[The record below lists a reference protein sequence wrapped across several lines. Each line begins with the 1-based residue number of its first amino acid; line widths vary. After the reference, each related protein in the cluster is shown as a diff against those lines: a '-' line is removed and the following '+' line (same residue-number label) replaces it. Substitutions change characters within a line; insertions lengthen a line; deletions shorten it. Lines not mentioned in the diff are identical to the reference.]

1 MKVKLFFLV
10 LVTFYLCQISAYA
23 DSIEF
28 DKNAIHTVDSEI
40 EFLFEDSSDLIQRI
54 SESPF
59 VELTITNFMGGPI
72 TIAPWA
78 DFNVIGQSVTID
90 KDGVYILDFSNLRNN
105 ANPNLTGILV
115 SPLLASTSIFNL
127 VIKDTIS
134 ITTATPTPEEISL
147 IPEAIQAQAN
157 GLLAVSYV
165 LPDEIIQRIYN
176 SNENSRCAVD
186 VCGFLN
192 SKISKSDLEEINNVI
207 LDKIRDLSDGK
218 GDPNLIAEVFTRP
231 GPITQEVSFSRSA
244 TNATGDLRVFVTALY
259 PIFIKT
265 FGSPYIGI
273 SKMNYKLTSKKTFK
287 LGETGGFYLDNPKS
301 ISSSSFLHCSTPL
314 VIDVFDKLPTNEDA
328 MMNNENFFNC
338 ASSQYL
344 DISTSRHTLS
354 GGLITSGGSPESM
367 SLITLPPVIE
377 AFDFGTFEE
386 SEYAISFKTN
396 LKGLKG
402 KKLDVLIN
410 DAPAAVL
417 LPVPAMSSIAQ
428 KISVDFDSK
437 TNGCPEP
444 VNCNNECI
452 NEGACCEADSN
463 GNVLKKCSQSL
474 DATVRFCKCQ

>member
-1 MKVKLFFLV
+1 MKVKSFFLV

-28 DKNAIHTVDSEI
+28 NKNAIHTVDSEI
-40 EFLFEDSSDLIQRI
+40 EFLFEDTSDLIQRI

-59 VELTITNFMGGPI
+59 VELTVTNFMGGPI

-90 KDGVYILDFSNLRNN
+90 KDGVYILDFSNLKNN

-134 ITTATPTPEEISL
+134 VTTASPTPEEISTVTEN
-147 IPEAIQAQAN
+147 IKAQAN
-157 GLLAVSYV
+157 GLLGVSFY
-165 LPDEIIQRIYN
+165 LPDDIVQRIYN
-176 SNENSRCAVD
+176 TNENSKC
-186 VCGFLN
+186 
-192 SKISKSDLEEINNVI
+192 ISNACTSVLLEVSDIDEIN
-207 LDKIRDLSDGK
+207 KIIIEKIKDVSAGK
-218 GDPNLIAEVFTRP
+218 EDPNLVAEVITRP
-231 GPITQEVSFSRSA
+231 GPILKTVSF
-244 TNATGDLRVFVTALY
+244 TGTKRINNSGKLTISIVAIY
-259 PIFIKT
+259 PVFIKNLG
-265 FGSPYIGI
+265 FPSVDI
-273 SKMNYKLTSKKTFK
+273 SKINYKLISKKLFM
-287 LGETGGFYLDNPKS
+287 LGDTGGFYFDKPETKNIHSTIVPC
-301 ISSSSFLHCSTPL
+301 ITPL
-314 VIDVFDKLPTNEDA
+314 VIDIFDDLSVNDDGTV
-328 MMNNENFFNC
+328 NNKNLFNC

-344 DISTSRHTLS
+344 DISTTRHALF
-354 GGLITSGGSPESM
+354 GDLITNQSSPDSM
-367 SLITLPPVIE
+367 PLITLPPVID
-377 AFDFGTFEE
+377 AFNFGSVEE
-386 SEYAISFKTN
+386 SEYVIFFKTN
-396 LKGLKG
+396 LEGLKG

-417 LPVPAMSSIAQ
+417 LPVPDMTSIVQ

-437 TNGCPEP
+437 TNGCPSP
-444 VNCNNECI
+444 VSCNNECI